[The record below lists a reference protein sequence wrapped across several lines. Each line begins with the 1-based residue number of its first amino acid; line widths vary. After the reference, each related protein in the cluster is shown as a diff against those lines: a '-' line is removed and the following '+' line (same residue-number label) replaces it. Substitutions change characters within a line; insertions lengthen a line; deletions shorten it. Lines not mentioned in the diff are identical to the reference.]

1 MKLNANPNDASL
13 RQDTLQR
20 QNARTRSNPS
30 GEAPASAANV
40 SAQQQNAAPLNTGGI
55 GATRTMG
62 GDARVSGRTTQLM
75 AAANDPRND
84 VDMERVESIK
94 AALANGTY
102 QIDSSRIADG
112 MLRGSRELMSPS
124 GAI

>member
-1 MKLNANPNDASL
+1 VKLNANPNDASV

-20 QNARTRSNPS
+20 QTARTRPNPN
-30 GEAPASAANV
+30 GETAASAGNV
-40 SAQQQNAAPLNTGGI
+40 SGQQQMASPFEASSANAAQSV
-55 GATRTMG
+55 G
-62 GDARVSGRTTQLM
+62 GDARVSHRTSQLM
-75 AAANDPRND
+75 AAANDSSHD
-84 VDMERVESIK
+84 VDMNRVASIK
-94 AALANGTY
+94 AAIANGSY